1 MEATDGSL
9 SSMIFRTASCSATSS
24 FDCAQTLAAAAR
36 IPATVSKQ
44 RIMTFGPDKR
54 VGANH
59 NQCFNDSAGRF
70 PASGGVN
77 RWDHPKGR
85 NPALLSCNYT
95 KRKQPAKATPPTSE
109 TASPA

>member
-59 NQCFNDSAGRF
+59 NQCFNDSAGRV
-70 PASGGVN
+70 PAGGGGYPGGS
-77 RWDHPKGR
+77 PKGR
-85 NPALLSCNYT
+85 KPARFYCNLT
-95 KRKQPAKATPPTSE
+95 KKKQPSKATPPT
-109 TASPA
+109 